1 MRFLCR
7 HDGHEANDGEVGCA
21 KDSSGDEENDLRG
34 DRGLQ
39 RHHQLQGLCEND
51 AWQAISC
58 SQTVSVFKH
67 VSVILCACSLSI
79 LFLILANTIMLNCRT
94 ISCFD
99 WVQLFLDM
107 STCVC
112 LILSAHPAQDRHICA
127 IISQWERN
135 LLWQVMSSPWD
146 TRDWINT
153 RNLAL
158 VQYKPLVP
166 QYQY

>member
-1 MRFLCR
+1 MFPLQTWWAWSEWWRSWVCQRLIWR
-7 HDGHEANDGEVGCA
+7 WR
-21 KDSSGDEENDLRG
+21 KWSQRWRG
-34 DRGLQ
+34 AAVTPSTTGTLWKWCLASD
-39 RHHQLQGLCEND
+39 QLFSNCK
-51 AWQAISC
+51 C
-58 SQTVSVFKH
+58 VFKH
-67 VSVILCACSLSI
+67 VSVILYACSLSI
-79 LFLILANTIMLNCRT
+79 LFLILANAIMLNCRT

-99 WVQLFLDM
+99 WIQLFLDM

-112 LILSAHPAQDRHICA
+112 LILSAHPVQDRHICA
-127 IISQWERN
+127 IISQWERD